1 MTTAPPIPI
10 SYENARLLHI
20 EVENELERICSAVH
34 FRTSKRA
41 CEFLRYVV
49 RVTLDG
55 RLDSLKER
63 SIGIDLLGREISYD
77 PSSDAIVR
85 VRANDVRKRLSSYY
99 ATADVASQVQI
110 NLPTGTYVPN
120 FLPGVPVRDVVEA
133 PSYTLALTRPMEETK
148 EVQPL
153 NRLALMRPAL
163 IATLLCVLLMRHRLE
178 DRESYLRFWDHIL
191 DGRNGMLLSIAPKAK
206 ANLAFSLYPVA
217 WMAGRYGVDVAID
230 DSLTPNA
237 RPGRFASLQ
246 ESLTTPAAIAEDQRL
261 RWTVVA
267 QATGENAI
275 ADREAAI
282 GLNALKTSA
291 ALLTIRPENPA
302 AIYIDGTDKEVI
314 DRLLEDLTSQKNFP
328 EAIIDQL
335 GSRHVLQVLLLRNA
349 AGEWQTEIFS
359 GDQ

>member
-1 MTTAPPIPI
+1 MTSAPPIPT
-10 SYENARLLHI
+10 SYENARLLNL

-34 FRTSKRA
+34 FRTSKRS

-63 SIGIDLLGREISYD
+63 SIGIDLLGRGISYD

-99 ATADVASQVQI
+99 ATTDTASPVQI
-110 NLPTGTYVPN
+110 NLPTGTYVPS
-120 FLPGVPVRDVVEA
+120 FLPGVSGRDRVEVSTDT
-133 PSYTLALTRPMEETK
+133 PALPRPMEETK
-148 EVQPL
+148 GVQPL
-153 NRLALMRPAL
+153 SRLALVRPAL

-191 DGRNGMLLSIAPKAK
+191 DGRNGMLLSIAPKDK
-206 ANLAFSLYPVA
+206 ADLASTLYPVA
-217 WMAGRYGVDVAID
+217 WVAGRYGVDVTIED
-230 DSLTPNA
+230 TLTPND

-246 ESLTTPAAIAEDQRL
+246 ESRTTPAAIAGDPRL
-261 RWTVVA
+261 RWTVVV
-267 QATGENAI
+267 QQTGEVVI
-275 ADREAAI
+275 ADRKTNI
-282 GLNALKTSA
+282 GPAALKTSA
-291 ALLTIRPENPA
+291 ALLTIRPENSA
-302 AIYIDGTDKEVI
+302 ALYIDGTDKEAI
-314 DRLLEDLTSQKNFP
+314 DRLLEDLTSPKNFP

-349 AGEWQTEIFS
+349 AGEWQTQIFS
-359 GDQ
+359 GGQ